1 MRLLTVPDRAMQA
14 TVIDARFDAML
25 AAGALEEV
33 RSLLALGLSSELPVM
48 RALGV
53 APLAA
58 HLAGATSLEAAVA
71 AAKAETRQYAK
82 RQLTWLQAKYEVVE
96 EALMRNK

>member
-1 MRLLTVPDRAMQA
+1 
-14 TVIDARFDAML
+14 ML

-33 RSLLALGLSSELPVM
+33 RALLALGLSGELPVM

-58 HLAGATSLEAAVA
+58 HLAGTTSLEAAVA

-82 RQLTWLQAKYEVVE
+82 RQLTWLR
-96 EALMRNK
+96 RNMIAWKMTRYATNGKI